1 MHTTK
6 SIRFESHAPAPTTS
20 DERSLLVVAAALRK
34 AGLERNA
41 QAIERA
47 MAKANSGAPARG

>member
-6 SIRFESHAPAPTTS
+6 SIRFDSHAPAPTTN
-20 DERSLLVVAAALRK
+20 DERSLLAVAATLRK

-47 MAKANSGAPARG
+47 MANSKSGAPARA